1 MVNLTDATG
10 AITKSYTYDAFGVE
24 KNIDDSDTNA
34 FRYCG
39 EYYDSE
45 SGTIY
50 LRARYYDP
58 STGRFISRDSYAGK
72 NSDPLSLNLYTYCH
86 NNPIYFYDQTG
97 HSIWS
102 KIGNAAKS
110 GFNWCKKKAGQA
122 FDWGVSEIKEQTR
135 EGNLD
140 LVLDKTLS
148 ASKDTNDIYHIRQK
162 CYQEP
167 FGYNDF
173 YDKVFAKAT
182 SLTGTSMDRKK
193 YNFYVGDSEYI
204 LWAWKGDYINL
215 GAGAELGIYKRKT
228 VFGYETD
235 HWKSQPERAM
245 PMTLR
250 LDYANGGGNIFSY
263 SPTDNQWWINGFN
276 ANKQNRQATDVV
288 ATVTIDFSNQQDL
301 WESFEKKFNDG
312 KHSEWEFYD
321 DYKARLKW

>member
-1 MVNLTDATG
+1 MVNLTDSTG

-24 KNIDDSDTNA
+24 KNIDDTDTNA

-135 EGNLD
+135 KGNLD

-167 FGYNDF
+167 FEYNDF

-235 HWKSQPERAM
+235 HWESQSERAM

-250 LDYANGGGNIFSY
+250 LDYANGGGNI
-263 SPTDNQWWINGFN
+263 
-276 ANKQNRQATDVV
+276 
-288 ATVTIDFSNQQDL
+288 L
-301 WESFEKKFNDG
+301 
-312 KHSEWEFYD
+312 
-321 DYKARLKW
+321 

>member
-1 MVNLTDATG
+1 MVNLTDSTG
-10 AITKSYTYDAFGVE
+10 AITKSYTYNAFGVE

-39 EYYDSE
+39 EYYDAE
-45 SGTIY
+45 TGTIY

-58 STGRFISRDSYAGK
+58 AIGRFISRDSVTGK
-72 NSDPLSLNLYTYCH
+72 NADPLSLNLYTYCH
-86 NNPIYFYDQTG
+86 NNPVYFYDPSG
-97 HSIWS
+97 HSVFD
-102 KIGNAAKS
+102 KIGKAIKS
-110 GFNWCKKKAGQA
+110 K
-122 FDWGVSEIKEQTR
+122 FDAGVSEIKKQTR
-135 EGNLD
+135 EGKLD
-140 LVLDKTLS
+140 LILDKTLS

-235 HWKSQPERAM
+235 HWESQPERAM

-301 WESFEKKFNDG
+301 WESFKKKYNVENHPEWTF
-312 KHSEWEFYD
+312 SENYTATLRW
-321 DYKARLKW
+321 